1 MAGSSSSKLQQ
12 IATAACLISMKRFIL
27 VTGGTGL
34 IGQPIV
40 DALVRQNQPVKVL
53 TRNPQ
58 PSANPLLEF
67 VRWNPSTM
75 EIAPDAVTN
84 VSGILHLAGA
94 PVAQRWTA
102 TAKKAILNSRTQ
114 STALLAQAIA
124 ALPEDERPAVCVGA
138 SAIGLYPSR
147 QDWNDEES
155 PADEGF
161 LADVVRAWESGVA
174 ELGALG
180 LRTVSLRI
188 GLVLSPRGGMLG
200 KLLPIFQLGLGS
212 AVGSGEQ
219 WQSWVHEIDVQRAFS
234 WALNEPKAA
243 GAYNVVAPQPVTN
256 KALSQAIAKAC
267 HRPFWAPRVPPL
279 ALKLVYGEMASV
291 VLSSQRVA
299 AERITT
305 DGFAFQYTDLDEALA
320 DLV

>member
-1 MAGSSSSKLQQ
+1 MEK
-12 IATAACLISMKRFIL
+12 FIL

-58 PSANPLLEF
+58 PSENPLLEY
-67 VRWNPSTM
+67 VGWNPRAM
-75 EIAPDAVTN
+75 EINPDAVAN

-102 TAKKAILNSRTQ
+102 AAKQDILNSRTQ

-124 ALPEDERPAVCVGA
+124 TLPEDERPAVCVGA
-138 SAIGLYPSR
+138 SAIGLYPSG
-147 QDWNDEES
+147 QDWHDEKS
-155 PADEGF
+155 PADKGF
-161 LADVVRAWESGVA
+161 LADVVRAWESSVT
-174 ELGALG
+174 ELRALG

-200 KLLPIFQLGLGS
+200 KLLPVFQLGLGS
-212 AVGSGEQ
+212 AVGNGEQ
-219 WQSWVHEIDVQRAFS
+219 WQSWVHEIDVQRAFA
-234 WALNEPKAA
+234 WALNETKAA

-256 KALSQAIAKAC
+256 QVLAKAIAKAC
-267 HRPFWAPRVPPL
+267 HRPFWAPRVPPI

-299 AERITT
+299 AERITN
-305 DGFAFQYTDLDEALA
+305 DGFAFQYTDLDEALGY
-320 DLV
+320 LV

>member
-1 MAGSSSSKLQQ
+1 MSGSSSLKVQQ
-12 IATAACLISMKRFIL
+12 KAASGCLTSMKKFIL

-40 DALVRQNQPVKVL
+40 DALVRQNQPAKVL

-58 PSANPLLEF
+58 PSANPLLEY
-67 VRWNPSTM
+67 VRWNPRAM
-75 EIAPDAVTN
+75 QIDPDAVAN

-102 TAKKAILNSRTQ
+102 AAKKDILNSRTQ

-124 ALPEDERPAVCVGA
+124 TLPEDERPAVCVGA
-138 SAIGLYPSR
+138 SAIGLYPSG
-147 QDWNDEES
+147 QDWHDEES

-200 KLLPIFQLGLGS
+200 KLLPVFQLGLGS

-219 WQSWVHEIDVQRAFS
+219 WQSWVHEIDVQRAFA

-256 KALSQAIAKAC
+256 QVLSKAIAKAC
-267 HRPFWAPRVPPL
+267 HRPFWAPRVPPI

-299 AERITT
+299 AERITN
-305 DGFAFQYTDLDEALA
+305 DGFAFRYMDLDKALA

>member
-1 MAGSSSSKLQQ
+1 
-12 IATAACLISMKRFIL
+12 MKRFSL

-53 TRNPQ
+53 TRNPH

-138 SAIGLYPSR
+138 SAIGLYPSG

-155 PADEGF
+155 PADEAFWPTLFAHGSPVW
-161 LADVVRAWESGVA
+161 LSSGTRIAHGVPA
-174 ELGALG
+174 HWFGAIAPRRDAG
-180 LRTVSLRI
+180 QAAAR
-188 GLVLSPRGGMLG
+188 LST
-200 KLLPIFQLGLGS
+200 GLGQPQ
-212 AVGSGEQ
+212 AAANSGNPGCTK
-219 WQSWVHEIDVQRAFS
+219 SMC
-234 WALNEPKAA
+234 
-243 GAYNVVAPQPVTN
+243 NVRLHGPSTN
-256 KALSQAIAKAC
+256 RRLQARTMWWHLS
-267 HRPFWAPRVPPL
+267 L
-279 ALKLVYGEMASV
+279 
-291 VLSSQRVA
+291 
-299 AERITT
+299 
-305 DGFAFQYTDLDEALA
+305 
-320 DLV
+320 